1 MKKII
6 SVLLCLALVFSCG
19 VFYKTESSAQNGE
32 LQFNSDGKFKILIF
46 ADCQDDASPKSEMI
60 SFMNDMLDYTKPDL
74 VVFTG
79 DNVYVSTKSSFD
91 KGAKAIIDPLISRGI
106 PYAYTFGNHDDQLGV
121 SKEYQHSV
129 YMSLGTCLT
138 YDANPSMTGFGTC
151 NLPIKSSD
159 GTDTAFNLWMIDSNT
174 YDGSN
179 YDNVHQD
186 QLDWITSTNAALTA
200 SVGHPVNSLAF
211 QHIIVPEAYDLLV
224 ENPNG
229 SKTYNGK
236 KYEQTLNEKAK
247 GYLGEFPCPPAV
259 NSGELDTLAQMGGVL
274 GIVTGHDHSNSFI
287 GTVKGVD
294 LIQTAGMSFQSYG
307 DSNVRGCRLITLD
320 ESDTTK
326 YESRTFTCVG
336 NDSGLYYDQEVPEL
350 QYRSYQM
357 GMSFISELNAA
368 VAATASSAKSEL
380 TNRGYQVIDYD
391 LNKGVGGRY
400 IYMGYKTTTNYADAI
415 KSVKF
420 IISGSDAL
428 GITIDD
434 YVFASSV
441 DLNKGAG
448 GNYIYALYSK
458 DPRYGGAITAVSA
471 GESST
476 LNGYTTAKA
485 FGKNSPLADL
495 NSGAGSK
502 TAYFYYKSVDTVVD
516 IVSLEAN
523 VNSYSAVDVS
533 PYTVESASNFTASLN
548 YAKSILDDFKDDGA
562 AIYSQDQIIEAQSEI
577 FIKYDALE
585 LAHVHS
591 FGDWTVAIKPT
602 TQAEGREERV
612 CACGEKEYRMIE
624 KIKVEE
630 LVPTVNDSTLAVEQD
645 NSLIYGFTL
654 FEDFRQPIKDTF
666 TLKEGTHFVFRNTT
680 TPRTGEIVEVR
691 ADTTEDLVCRYTI
704 VVFGD
709 VNGDGIYDGRDAT
722 LVAMIEGGMLTP
734 DAAYRLAADCNRD
747 GTVDYAD
754 TALLEQAGVLL
765 AEIGQEDIRTS
776 SVYDEYVSLISQD
789 VEIEAEPEPEQEQP
803 QMSLI
808 EKIVSFL
815 VNVFKALL
823 GLIIK

>member
-6 SVLLCLALVFSCG
+6 SVFLCIALVLSCG
-19 VFYKTESSAQNGE
+19 VFCKTTSSAQDGE
-32 LQFNSDGKFKILIF
+32 LQFNSNGKFKIMIF

-60 SFMNDMLDYTKPDL
+60 SFMNDILDYAKPDL

-129 YMSLGTCLT
+129 YMTLGNCLT

-151 NLPIKSSD
+151 NIPIKSSD
-159 GTDTAFNLWMIDSNT
+159 GTDTAFNLWIIDSNT

-186 QLDWITSTNAALTA
+186 QLDWLKATNDALTA

-236 KYEQTLNEKAK
+236 KYEQTLNEKAT

-259 NSGELDTLAQMGGVL
+259 NSGELDTLAQMGCVL
-274 GIVTGHDHSNSFI
+274 GVVTGHDHSNSFI

-307 DSNVRGCRLITLD
+307 DSNVRGCRMITLD

-326 YESRTFTCVG
+326 YESNTYTCVG

-350 QYRSYQM
+350 QYRSYQT
-357 GMSFISELNAA
+357 GMSFISDLNAA
-368 VAATASSAKSEL
+368 AATTASSAKSEL
-380 TNRGYQVIDYD
+380 TNQGYQVIDYD

-420 IISGSDAL
+420 IISGSDAS
-428 GITIDD
+428 GMTIDD
-434 YVFASSV
+434 YVFASTV

-448 GNYIYALYSK
+448 GKYIYALYSK

-471 GESST
+471 GESAS
-476 LNGYTTAKA
+476 LSGYTTAKA
-485 FGKNSPLADL
+485 FGKNDPLADL

-502 TAYFYYKSVDTVVD
+502 TAYFYYKSIDTVVD
-516 IVSLEAN
+516 ITSLEAN
-523 VNSYSAVDVS
+523 VNSYSTIDLS
-533 PYTVESASNFTASLN
+533 PYTTESANSFTAALN
-548 YAKSILDDFKDDGA
+548 YAKSILEDFKDDGA
-562 AIYSQDQIIEAQSEI
+562 ASYSQDQIFEAQNEI
-577 FIKYDALE
+577 FMKYDALE
-585 LAHVHS
+585 IAHVHS
-591 FGDWTVAIKPT
+591 FGDWTVVIKPT
-602 TQAEGREERV
+602 TQAEGKEERT
-612 CACGEKEYRMIE
+612 CACGEKEYRAIE
-624 KIKVEE
+624 KIKIED
-630 LVPTVNDSTLAVEQD
+630 LIPTVNDSALTVDQSR
-645 NSLIYGFTL
+645 SLIYGFTL
-654 FEDFRQPIKDTF
+654 FEDIRQPIKDAF

-680 TPRTGEIVEVR
+680 QPRTGEIVEVR
-691 ADTTEDLVCRYTI
+691 ADTTEDLVCKYTV

-722 LVAMIEGGMLTP
+722 LVAMIEGGMLAP
-734 DAAYRLAADCNRD
+734 DAAVSLAADCNRD
-747 GTVDYAD
+747 GAVDYAD
-754 TALLEQAGVLL
+754 TALLEQAGIML
-765 AEIGQEDIRTS
+765 AEIGQEDVRTS

-789 VEIEAEPEPEQEQP
+789 GEAEQEQEPEQEQP
-803 QMSLI
+803 QMSLL
-808 EKIVSFL
+808 EKIISFL
-815 VNVFKALL
+815 VNAFKELL